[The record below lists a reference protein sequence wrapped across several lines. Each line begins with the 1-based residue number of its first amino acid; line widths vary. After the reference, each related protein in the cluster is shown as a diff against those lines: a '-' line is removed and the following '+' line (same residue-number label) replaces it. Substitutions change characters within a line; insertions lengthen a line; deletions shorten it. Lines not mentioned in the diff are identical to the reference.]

1 MREVSY
7 SQEWCI
13 IHNATEKA
21 NEDKTVS
28 VRFSKPEASDIL
40 EEKDSDS
47 GRIKGGGMAF
57 QFQRVEQS

>member
-1 MREVSY
+1 M
-7 SQEWCI
+7 
-13 IHNATEKA
+13 HNATEKA

-47 GRIKGGGMAF
+47 GRIRRGGMAF